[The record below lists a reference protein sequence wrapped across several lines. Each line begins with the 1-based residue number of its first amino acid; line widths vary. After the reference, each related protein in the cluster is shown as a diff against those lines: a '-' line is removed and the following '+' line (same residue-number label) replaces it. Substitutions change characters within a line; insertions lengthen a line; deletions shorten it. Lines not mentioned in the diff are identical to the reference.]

1 VGSSLMRISGFD
13 LHKISDASISSRFS
27 GGEIRSTFAPNKASF
42 PETDSS
48 CLIVSSEKY
57 YFFMHRIGE
66 GGGERYQGERRAM
79 LSPDCK
85 SSCSLIET
93 GRARVIY

>member
-66 GGGERYQGERRAM
+66 GGGR
-79 LSPDCK
+79 DTK
-85 SSCSLIET
+85 
-93 GRARVIY
+93 AREEQCCPPTVNRVAL